1 MDQPVSSLWT
11 YLRSTTFV
19 EDFCEAAYLVKKSL
33 NDAWERML
41 YSRFERRVAAAR
53 YKDRPD
59 LAKIGWC
66 PLKLASKFALPPL
79 VDKMPRVDGTTLS
92 VGDFVE
98 KYEKPRTPCILLG
111 LTDKWKAH
119 KNWTIENLIE
129 KYGDEAF
136 KCGESPQAE
145 AVRMKFKYF
154 AEYMKTTNDDSPLY
168 IFDPH
173 FGKRWTTEDMLLDYQ
188 VPEIFNND
196 LFDVMEGEK
205 KRPENRWIVIG
216 SARSGTN
223 IHIDPL
229 GTSAWNALI
238 HGHKRW
244 VFIHP
249 DAPREL
255 VHIPKDQRGVH
266 PKEAVT
272 WFSTVY
278 KRICDGDWPFD
289 KYPVL
294 ECRQNPG
301 ETVFVPCGWWHVV
314 INEDETVAVTQNFCS
329 RTNLVH
335 VYPTL
340 VEREPRLAE
349 LFAKRLRERHPEL
362 MNDLEESMI
371 HPRPISNGYTTSDD
385 EPSRCSES
393 EDETDESDYTIYSS
407 DLSLSKLEENE
418 ENHDRGDVNKFED
431 ETSYNKARNNDPISS
446 PSGKG
451 DLSGEESEDD
461 AGAPRLREN
470 VYEATNMSA
479 SGLKRRS
486 GRTAM

>member
-98 KYEKPRTPCILLG
+98 KYEKSRTPCILLG

-119 KNWTIENLIE
+119 KSWTIENLIE

-196 LFDVMEGEK
+196 F
-205 KRPENRWIVIG
+205 WIVIG

-301 ETVFVPCGWWHVV
+301 ETV
-314 INEDETVAVTQNFCS
+314 
-329 RTNLVH
+329 
-335 VYPTL
+335 
-340 VEREPRLAE
+340 
-349 LFAKRLRERHPEL
+349 LRERHPEL

-407 DLSLSKLEENE
+407 DLSLSTPYTQPILNE
-418 ENHDRGDVNKFED
+418 SSLDFSSCTKVLSDLLLGNSNRYHYDHSDVLICM
-431 ETSYNKARNNDPISS
+431 R
-446 PSGKG
+446 
-451 DLSGEESEDD
+451 
-461 AGAPRLREN
+461 
-470 VYEATNMSA
+470 
-479 SGLKRRS
+479 
-486 GRTAM
+486 